1 MDSTDS
7 IIESLRADLPT
18 VFTRA
23 KAEELLGGIIS
34 AGSLANADS
43 AGEGPEGLFYMG
55 RKAAYQK
62 APFLEWL
69 RPRLG
74 QEKMKRVPGTCRVSD
89 EGGR

>member
-1 MDSTDS
+1 MISTDS

-55 RKAAYQK
+55 RKAAYRK
-62 APFLEWL
+62 EAFLEWL
-69 RPRLG
+69 RPRLVQG
-74 QEKMKRVPGTCRVSD
+74 KMKRVPRANGATR
-89 EGGR
+89 

>member
-1 MDSTDS
+1 MNTTDS
-7 IIESLRADLPT
+7 IIESLRADLPA

-55 RKAAYQK
+55 RKAAYRK
-62 APFLEWL
+62 EAFLEWL
-69 RPRLG
+69 RPRLVQG
-74 QEKMKRVPGTCRVSD
+74 KMKRVPRSD
-89 EGGR
+89 HAAR

>member
-1 MDSTDS
+1 MNPTDS
-7 IIESLRADLPT
+7 IIESLRADLPA

-55 RKAAYQK
+55 RKAAYRK
-62 APFLEWL
+62 EAFLEWL
-69 RPRLG
+69 RPRLVQG
-74 QEKMKRVPGTCRVSD
+74 KMKSVPRANRVTQ
-89 EGGR
+89 